1 MRKRIRYYIYFFV
14 AALFL
19 QLIALLKIVMD
30 PPAEIELRLYNES
43 YTLNEVAVIQTGAIF
58 YFVLGTG
65 YWIFRRL
72 RRKLNYTL
80 CAIHTLITVG
90 GLTFYALS
98 LLANGIIAGSDD
110 EISANY
116 NETVIM
122 LLLPLII
129 IAQALYAAN
138 VFIGINSRSNRHR
151 HRKKEY

>member
-30 PPAEIELRLYNES
+30 PPAELELRLYNES
-43 YTLNEVAVIQTGAIF
+43 YILNELAVIQTGAIF

-80 CAIHTLITVG
+80 CVIHTLITVG
-90 GLTFYALS
+90 GLMFYAFS
-98 LLANGIIAGSDD
+98 LLANGIIAGNDY
-110 EISANY
+110 EIYSNY

-129 IAQALYAAN
+129 IAQTLYAAN
-138 VFIGINSRSNRHR
+138 VFIGINSSNKRHR
-151 HRKKEY
+151 QRKKEY